1 MIKLSQYFWS
11 LVEQLPSLI
20 TMIGCIVF
28 ALMRR
33 KRHPKVSLM
42 VVVSLGLLVLHV
54 FVFMLVY
61 DLVPDWMSS
70 VLPKFFGRL
79 GAVLANRR
87 DVYLVL
93 GVISNGAAAVAF
105 ALLLAGVFMQRK
117 PDALSEPRPG

>member
-1 MIKLSQYFWS
+1 MSKLIQYFWT

-42 VVVSLGLLVLHV
+42 VVLSLGLLLLHV
-54 FVFMLVY
+54 PVFMLVY
-61 DLVPDWMSS
+61 DLVPDLMSS
-70 VLPKFFGRL
+70 VLPKFLGRL

-93 GVISNGAAAVAF
+93 GVISNSVLAVAF
-105 ALLLAGVFMQRK
+105 AFLLAGVFMRRK
-117 PDALSEPRPG
+117 PDALNEPQPG